1 MVVFNRQAID
11 FYNDIN
17 SNIYRV
23 RTVEINTAVVSENL
37 LIGCEQ
43 SSGSQKIGIAKIT
56 NKYVSSSIIKLYVAL
71 DMRNKLISKF

>member
-1 MVVFNRQAID
+1 VVVFNRQAID

-43 SSGSQKIGIAKIT
+43 SSGSQKIGIVGGWLSDFLAP
-56 NKYVSSSIIKLYVAL
+56 SSSTRICV
-71 DMRNKLISKF
+71 